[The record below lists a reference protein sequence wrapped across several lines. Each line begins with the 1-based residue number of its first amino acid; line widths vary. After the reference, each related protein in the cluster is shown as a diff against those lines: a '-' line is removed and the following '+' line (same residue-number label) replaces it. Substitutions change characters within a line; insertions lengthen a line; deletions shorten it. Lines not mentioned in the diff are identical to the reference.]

1 MGRQTSRPVHLLPAR
16 RRALPGGWQ
25 NCLTYRDGAHALA
38 QRANVF
44 PGFAAALPDQVV
56 ICCPAAQGVLWDEDV
71 KVPRKGGSQPSPI
84 YRLRYAPSANRACS
98 RHSHQT
104 GKVIFHGFDPH
115 TPSASMTLRSTRP
128 SPSPACADCAT
139 LPQKMDTVERK
150 ARANRPIGLATGVAE
165 ANDALVVCGDFNV
178 EKDSNTLDILAE
190 ARLFDLVS
198 TQRFT
203 STRNAIYKSP
213 VASRTTYW

>member
-71 KVPRKGGSQPSPI
+71 KVPRKGGA
-84 YRLRYAPSANRACS
+84 RNLRPYIAC
-98 RHSHQT
+98 
-104 GKVIFHGFDPH
+104 D
-115 TPSASMTLRSTRP
+115 TRP
-128 SPSPACADCAT
+128 A
-139 LPQKMDTVERK
+139 
-150 ARANRPIGLATGVAE
+150 PIVRVQG
-165 ANDALVVCGDFNV
+165 
-178 EKDSNTLDILAE
+178 ILI
-190 ARLFDLVS
+190 RRV
-198 TQRFT
+198 
-203 STRNAIYKSP
+203 K
-213 VASRTTYW
+213 